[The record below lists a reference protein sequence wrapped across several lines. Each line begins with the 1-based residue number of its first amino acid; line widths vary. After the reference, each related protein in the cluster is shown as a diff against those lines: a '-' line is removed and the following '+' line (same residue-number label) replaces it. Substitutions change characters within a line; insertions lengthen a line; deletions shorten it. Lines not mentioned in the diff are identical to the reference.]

1 MSKYIFDLI
10 QHNPF
15 NVTSMNLVENNRATP
30 ELAKLEKSL
39 YDLADVYRKHQ
50 AYIKTKYK
58 ISALDMEI
66 LQLVVVEGPKKM
78 KEIGDHFQIKLS
90 TLTSIIDK
98 IERNRLVKRVNSRH
112 DRRVVFLEAS
122 PKGKQVYE
130 DYSNHIQL
138 IASMMQNSLSP
149 QQFNALL
156 EGMDRLAD
164 FVSPSA

>member
-1 MSKYIFDLI
+1 
-10 QHNPF
+10 
-15 NVTSMNLVENNRATP
+15 MNLVQNKPATP

-98 IERNRLVKRVNSRH
+98 IERNRLVKRVNSRL

-122 PKGKQVYE
+122 PKGKQVYA

-138 IASMMQNSLSP
+138 IARMMQNSLND
-149 QQFNALL
+149 QQFNALI
-156 EGMDRLAD
+156 EGMDRLSD
-164 FVSPSA
+164 LVSPVA